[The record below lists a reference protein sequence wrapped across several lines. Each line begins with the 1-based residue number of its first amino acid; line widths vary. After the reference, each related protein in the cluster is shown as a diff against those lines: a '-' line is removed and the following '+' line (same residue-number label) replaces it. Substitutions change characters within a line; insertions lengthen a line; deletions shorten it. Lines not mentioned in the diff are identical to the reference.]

1 MRRAAAFVTR
11 SRTCSPSFVQQPI
24 LHRQATR
31 QRNVSLFGANDI
43 PQQPSSETGTKTAA
57 DFRSR
62 QPPRRWFSTE
72 DRWEVPDYVDIP
84 EGQIEYSYVRSS
96 GAGGQNVN
104 KVNTCVQ
111 IRFHVD
117 SAGWMPY
124 EVRQRFQQR
133 FKNSI
138 NKDGY
143 FIMESQEHRTQ
154 TANRKTV
161 LSKLHRNVLEAW
173 PRPKVRK
180 IRTGPTKKGKEIRKK
195 QKEHI
200 KKKKESRRR
209 VEF

>member
-1 MRRAAAFVTR
+1 MRRAAAAFVTR
-11 SRTCSPSFVQQPI
+11 SQSSAFAQRPI
-24 LHRQATR
+24 HHEATR
-31 QRNVSLFGANDI
+31 QRTLSPFAAGN
-43 PQQPSSETGTKTAA
+43 PQQPSSSAA
-57 DFRSR
+57 ARNRSADGDR
-62 QPPRRWFSTE
+62 QPPRRRFST
-72 DRWEVPDYVDIP
+72 DDDNWEVPDYVSIP
-84 EGQIEYSYVRSS
+84 EGQLEFSYVRSS

-124 EVRQRFQQR
+124 EVRQRFRQR
-133 FKNSI
+133 FRNSI

-154 TANRKTV
+154 TANRRTV
-161 LSKLHRNVLEAW
+161 LNKLQRNVLEAW
-173 PRPKVRK
+173 PWPKVRK
-180 IRTGPTKKGKEIRKK
+180 IRTGLTEKGKEIRRK
-195 QKEHI
+195 QKDHM